1 MKQSLAKLVDVIRE
15 HLEAHV
21 ESPPTEK
28 RMRSWLARE
37 GYNKGDID
45 AALKLMRPKITG
57 AKRVIER
64 NPGAVRQLSS
74 FESHKMTFEAKQALV
89 RLDLYELIAPYEREV
104 LLERLSQFEGEVG
117 IEDLDYL
124 LSWVMCSSRDVE
136 SQQTIYA
143 VMEGTKQVLH

>member
-1 MKQSLAKLVDVIRE
+1 MKASLAKLVDVIRQ
-15 HLEAHV
+15 HLEEHN

-28 RMRSWLARE
+28 RMRSWLRRE

-45 AALKLMRPKITG
+45 AALKLVRPKRPG
-57 AKRVIER
+57 AQCVSVRH
-64 NPGAVRQLSS
+64 PGAVRHLSS
-74 FESHKMTFEAKQALV
+74 FESHKMTLEAKQALV
-89 RLDLYELIAPYEREV
+89 RLDLYELIGPYEREV
-104 LLERLSQFEGEVG
+104 LLERMSQFEGEVG

-143 VMEGTKQVLH
+143 VMEGTNQVYH